1 MPQYIKFI
9 RGSILQGQLEALYPA
24 TKYTATEIADQN
36 TLLRKIMRKP
46 HSLIIFSILA
56 SLAMPVLSADTPLSL
71 PDRLAA
77 LRTTIAIDHGKMV
90 GTGAATLISA
100 GLESQFVL
108 IGEDHGIAEIAH
120 FSAAYFEELANQ
132 GFTTLIIENGPTVA
146 DALEKTLKA
155 DTGVAGIAAFNKAYP
170 VATAFYKWQAEAQ
183 FLARIAKAAGPSFH
197 LVGMDQELMG
207 ASKYLLDQMA
217 EQPLGPLAKSKVE
230 AFRKLES
237 DDYRRASESGDPRE
251 LFMVKIKEE
260 ELVALQKLLTT
271 PKEMP
276 ALAMLNS
283 LLESRSIYTKNMTP
297 GQGYSS
303 NIQRARLMK
312 QYVTSHLTLAPAQR
326 MLLKAGAVHVFRG
339 YNPLG
344 AGSREIG
351 NYLAEY
357 AEGHGQKSLHVLVL
371 ASKGKQ
377 AQFAGI
383 GRASATTEIEKVDT
397 KSSMAGVL
405 PFFAAAK
412 EHKDWS
418 LFDVRPLLG
427 SAKSLAN
434 GDSSVQGMIQGYD
447 FVLVI
452 PEGNATSDL

>member
-1 MPQYIKFI
+1 
-9 RGSILQGQLEALYPA
+9 
-24 TKYTATEIADQN
+24 
-36 TLLRKIMRKP
+36 MRKLR
-46 HSLIIFSILA
+46 STIIFTMLA
-56 SLAMPVLSADTPLSL
+56 SLAMPVLSADKPLSL

-90 GTGAATLISA
+90 GSGAAPLINA

-108 IGEDHGIAEIAH
+108 IGEDHGITEIAN
-120 FSAAYFEELANQ
+120 FSAAYFEALADQ
-132 GFTTLIIENGPTVA
+132 GFTTLIVENGPAVA
-146 DALEKTLKA
+146 GALEKALKSN
-155 DTGVAGIAAFNKAYP
+155 TGVAGIGAFNQTYP

-183 FLARIAKAAGPSFH
+183 FLARIAKAAGPSFQ

-217 EQPLGPLAKSKVE
+217 EQPLNPLAKSKIE

-237 DDYRRASESGDPRE
+237 DNYRRASESGDPRE
-251 LFMVKIKEE
+251 LFMVKIQEE
-260 ELVALQKLLTT
+260 ELFALQKLLTA

-283 LLESRSIYTKNMTP
+283 LIESRSIYTKNMTP
-297 GQGYSS
+297 GQGYGS
-303 NIQRARLMK
+303 NTQRARLMK
-312 QYVTSHLTLAPAQR
+312 QYVASHLTHAPAQR
-326 MLLKAGAVHVFRG
+326 MLLKAGAIHVFRG

-357 AEGHGQKSLHVLVL
+357 AEGRGQKSLHVLVL
-371 ASKGKQ
+371 ALKGQQ

-383 GRASATTEIEKVDT
+383 GRASASTEIEKVDS

-412 EHKDWS
+412 EHKEWS

-427 SAKSLAN
+427 SAKTLAN

>member
-1 MPQYIKFI
+1 
-9 RGSILQGQLEALYPA
+9 
-24 TKYTATEIADQN
+24 
-36 TLLRKIMRKP
+36 MRKLR
-46 HSLIIFSILA
+46 STIIFTMLA
-56 SLAMPVLSADTPLSL
+56 SLAMPVLSADKPLSL

-90 GTGAATLISA
+90 GSGAAPLINA

-108 IGEDHGIAEIAH
+108 VGEDHGITEIAN
-120 FSAAYFEELANQ
+120 FSAAYFEALAGQ
-132 GFTTLIIENGPTVA
+132 GFTTLIVENGPAVA
-146 DALEKTLKA
+146 GALEKALKSN
-155 DTGVAGIAAFNKAYP
+155 TGVAGIAAFNQEYP

-183 FLARIAKAAGPSFH
+183 FLARITKAAGPSFQ

-217 EQPLGPLAKSKVE
+217 EQPLNPLAKAKIE

-237 DDYRRASESGDPRE
+237 DNYRRASESGDPRE
-251 LFMVKIKEE
+251 LFMVKVQEE
-260 ELVALQKLLTT
+260 ELFALQKLLTA
-271 PKEMP
+271 PEEMP

-283 LLESRSIYTKNMTP
+283 LIESRSIYTKNMTP
-297 GQGYSS
+297 GQGYGS
-303 NIQRARLMK
+303 NTQRARLMK
-312 QYVTSHLTLAPAQR
+312 QYVASHLTHAPAQR
-326 MLLKAGAVHVFRG
+326 MLLKAGAIHVFRG

-357 AEGHGQKSLHVLVL
+357 AEGRGQKSLHVLVL
-371 ASKGKQ
+371 ALKGQQ

-383 GRASATTEIEKVDT
+383 GRASAATEIEKVDS

-412 EHKDWS
+412 EHKEWS

-427 SAKSLAN
+427 SAKTLAN

>member
-1 MPQYIKFI
+1 
-9 RGSILQGQLEALYPA
+9 
-24 TKYTATEIADQN
+24 
-36 TLLRKIMRKP
+36 MRKP
-46 HSLIIFSILA
+46 SSMIIFIILA
-56 SLAMPVLSADTPLSL
+56 SLAMPVLSADKPLSL
-71 PDRLAA
+71 PDSLAA
-77 LRTTIAIDHGKMV
+77 VRTTIAIDHGKMV
-90 GTGAATLISA
+90 GSGAATLIDA

-108 IGEDHGIAEIAH
+108 IGEDHGIAEIAN
-120 FSAAYFEELANQ
+120 FSAAYFEELASQ
-132 GFTTLIIENGPTVA
+132 GFTTLIVENGPAVA
-146 DALEKTLKA
+146 DALAKRLKSN
-155 DTGVAGIAAFNKAYP
+155 TGVAGIAEFNKAYP

-183 FLARIAKAAGPSFH
+183 FLARIAKASGPSFQ

-217 EQPLGPLAKSKVE
+217 GQPLGLLAKSKIE

-237 DDYRRASESGDPRE
+237 EDYSRASKSGDPRE
-251 LFMVKIKEE
+251 LFMIKVKEE
-260 ELVALQKLLTT
+260 ELFGLQKLLTA
-271 PKEMP
+271 PEEMP

-283 LLESRSIYTKNMTP
+283 LIESRSIYSKNMT
-297 GQGYSS
+297 GQRHSS
-303 NIQRARLMK
+303 NTQRAKLMK
-312 QYVTSHLTLAPAQR
+312 QHVASHLTLAPAQR

-357 AEGHGQKSLHVLVL
+357 AEGRGQKSLHVLVL
-371 ASKGKQ
+371 ASKGQQ

-383 GRASATTEIEKVDT
+383 GRASASTEIEKIDI

-405 PFFAAAK
+405 PFLAAAS
-412 EHKDWS
+412 EHKEWS

-427 SAKSLAN
+427 SANSLAN
-434 GDSSVQGMIQGYD
+434 GNSSVEGMIQGYD

-452 PEGNATSDL
+452 PEGTATSDL

>member
-1 MPQYIKFI
+1 
-9 RGSILQGQLEALYPA
+9 
-24 TKYTATEIADQN
+24 
-36 TLLRKIMRKP
+36 MRKLR
-46 HSLIIFSILA
+46 STIIFTMLA
-56 SLAMPVLSADTPLSL
+56 SLAMPVLSADKPLSL
-71 PDRLAA
+71 LDRLAA
-77 LRTTIAIDHGKMV
+77 LRTTIAIDHGKML
-90 GTGAATLISA
+90 GSGAATLIDA
-100 GLESQFVL
+100 GLASQFVL
-108 IGEDHGIAEIAH
+108 IGEDHGITEIAN
-120 FSAAYFEELANQ
+120 FSAAYFEALAGQ
-132 GFTTLIIENGPTVA
+132 GFTTLIVENGPAVA
-146 DALEKTLKA
+146 GALEKALKSN
-155 DTGVAGIAAFNKAYP
+155 TGVAGIAAFNQAYP

-183 FLARIAKAAGPSFH
+183 FLARIAKAAGPSFQ

-217 EQPLGPLAKSKVE
+217 EQPLNPLAKAKIE

-237 DDYRRASESGDPRE
+237 DDYRRAAQSGDPRE
-251 LFMVKIKEE
+251 LFMVKVQEE
-260 ELVALQKLLTT
+260 ELFALQKLLTA
-271 PKEMP
+271 PEEMP

-283 LLESRSIYTKNMTP
+283 LIESRSIYAKNMTP

-312 QYVTSHLTLAPAQR
+312 QYVARHLMLAPAQR
-326 MLLKAGAVHVFRG
+326 MLLKAGAIHVFRG
-339 YNPLG
+339 YNPLA

-357 AEGHGQKSLHVLVL
+357 AEGRGQKSLHVLVL
-371 ASKGKQ
+371 AFKGQQ

-383 GRASATTEIEKVDT
+383 GRASASTEIEKVDS

-412 EHKDWS
+412 EHKEWS

-427 SAKSLAN
+427 SAKTLAN

-452 PEGNATSDL
+452 PDGNATSDL

>member
-1 MPQYIKFI
+1 
-9 RGSILQGQLEALYPA
+9 
-24 TKYTATEIADQN
+24 
-36 TLLRKIMRKP
+36 MRKLR
-46 HSLIIFSILA
+46 STIIFTMLA
-56 SLAMPVLSADTPLSL
+56 SLAMPVLSADKPLSL

-77 LRTTIAIDHGKMV
+77 LRTTITIDHGKML
-90 GTGAATLISA
+90 GSGAAPLINA

-108 IGEDHGIAEIAH
+108 IGEDHGITEIAN
-120 FSAAYFEELANQ
+120 FSAAYFEALAGQ
-132 GFTTLIIENGPTVA
+132 GFTTLIVENGPAVA
-146 DALEKTLKA
+146 GALEKALKSN
-155 DTGVAGIAAFNKAYP
+155 TGVAGIAAFNQAYP

-183 FLARIAKAAGPSFH
+183 FLARIAKAAGPSFQ

-217 EQPLGPLAKSKVE
+217 EQPLNPLAKSKIE

-237 DDYRRASESGDPRE
+237 DNYRRASESGDPRE
-251 LFMVKIKEE
+251 LFMVKVQEE
-260 ELVALQKLLTT
+260 ELFALQKLLTA
-271 PKEMP
+271 PEEMP

-283 LLESRSIYTKNMTP
+283 LIESRSIYTKNMTP
-297 GQGYSS
+297 GQGYGS
-303 NIQRARLMK
+303 NTQRARLMK
-312 QYVTSHLTLAPAQR
+312 QYVASHLTHAPAQR
-326 MLLKAGAVHVFRG
+326 MLLKAGAIHVFRG

-357 AEGHGQKSLHVLVL
+357 AEGRGQKSLHVLVL
-371 ASKGKQ
+371 ALKGQQ

-383 GRASATTEIEKVDT
+383 GRASASTEIEKVDS
-397 KSSMAGVL
+397 KASMAGVL

-412 EHKDWS
+412 EHKEWS

-427 SAKSLAN
+427 SAKTLAN
-434 GDSSVQGMIQGYD
+434 GDSSVQCMIQGYD

>member
-1 MPQYIKFI
+1 MQ
-9 RGSILQGQLEALYPA
+9 
-24 TKYTATEIADQN
+24 
-36 TLLRKIMRKP
+36 KP
-46 HSLIIFSILA
+46 RSMIIFTMLA
-56 SLAMPVLSADTPLSL
+56 SLAMPVLSADKPLSL
-71 PDRLAA
+71 PDRLAT
-77 LRTTIAIDHGKMV
+77 LRTTITIDHGKMA
-90 GTGAATLISA
+90 GSGATTLLNA

-108 IGEDHGIAEIAH
+108 IGEDHGIAEIAN
-120 FSAAYFEELANQ
+120 FSAAYFEELAKQ
-132 GFTTLIIENGPTVA
+132 GFTTLIIENGPAVA
-146 DALEKTLKA
+146 DALEKTLKS

-217 EQPLGPLAKSKVE
+217 EQPLGPLAKSKIE

-271 PKEMP
+271 SKEMP
-276 ALAMLNS
+276 ALAMLTS
-283 LLESRSIYTKNMTP
+283 LIDSRSIYAKNMTP

-303 NIQRARLMK
+303 NTQRARLMK
-312 QYVTSHLTLAPAQR
+312 QYVASHLTLAPAQR

-357 AEGHGQKSLHVLVL
+357 AEGRGQKSLHVLVL
-371 ASKGKQ
+371 ASKGQ
-377 AQFAGI
+377 QSQFAGI

-397 KSSMAGVL
+397 KSAMAGVL
-405 PFFAAAK
+405 PFFAAAS
-412 EHKDWS
+412 EHKEWS
-418 LFDVRPLLG
+418 LFDMRPLLG

-452 PEGNATSDL
+452 PDGNATSDL

>member
-1 MPQYIKFI
+1 
-9 RGSILQGQLEALYPA
+9 
-24 TKYTATEIADQN
+24 
-36 TLLRKIMRKP
+36 MRKLR
-46 HSLIIFSILA
+46 STIIFTMLA
-56 SLAMPVLSADTPLSL
+56 SLAMPVLSADKPLSL

-90 GTGAATLISA
+90 GSGAAPLINA
-100 GLESQFVL
+100 GLASQFVL
-108 IGEDHGIAEIAH
+108 IGEDHGITEIAN
-120 FSAAYFEELANQ
+120 FSAAYFEALAGQ
-132 GFTTLIIENGPTVA
+132 GFTTLIVENGPAVA
-146 DALEKTLKA
+146 GALEKALKSN
-155 DTGVAGIAAFNKAYP
+155 TGVAGIAAFNQAYP

-183 FLARIAKAAGPSFH
+183 FLARIAKAAGPSFQ

-217 EQPLGPLAKSKVE
+217 EQPLNPLAKSKIE

-237 DDYRRASESGDPRE
+237 DNYRRASEGGDPRE
-251 LFMVKIKEE
+251 LFMVKVQEE
-260 ELVALQKLLTT
+260 ELFALQKLLTA

-283 LLESRSIYTKNMTP
+283 LIESRSIYTKNMTP
-297 GQGYSS
+297 GQGYGS
-303 NIQRARLMK
+303 NTQRARLMK
-312 QYVTSHLTLAPAQR
+312 QYVASHLTHAPAQR

-357 AEGHGQKSLHVLVL
+357 AEGRGQKSLHVLVL
-371 ASKGKQ
+371 ALKGQQ

-383 GRASATTEIEKVDT
+383 GRASASTEIEKVDS

-412 EHKDWS
+412 EHKEWS

-427 SAKSLAN
+427 SAKTLAN

>member
-1 MPQYIKFI
+1 M
-9 RGSILQGQLEALYPA
+9 
-24 TKYTATEIADQN
+24 
-36 TLLRKIMRKP
+36 
-46 HSLIIFSILA
+46 LA
-56 SLAMPVLSADTPLSL
+56 SLAMPVLSADKPLSL

-77 LRTTIAIDHGKMV
+77 LRTTIAIDHGKML
-90 GTGAATLISA
+90 GSGAAPLINA

-108 IGEDHGIAEIAH
+108 IGEDHGITEIAN
-120 FSAAYFEELANQ
+120 FSAAYFEALADQ
-132 GFTTLIIENGPTVA
+132 GFTTLIVENGPAVA
-146 DALEKTLKA
+146 GALEKALKSN
-155 DTGVAGIAAFNKAYP
+155 TGVAGIAAFNQAYP

-183 FLARIAKAAGPSFH
+183 FLARIAKAAGPSFQ

-217 EQPLGPLAKSKVE
+217 EQPLNPLAKAKIE
-230 AFRKLES
+230 AFRKRES
-237 DDYRRASESGDPRE
+237 DNYRRASESGDPRE
-251 LFMVKIKEE
+251 LFMVKIQEE
-260 ELVALQKLLTT
+260 ELFALQKLLTA
-271 PKEMP
+271 PEEMP

-283 LLESRSIYTKNMTP
+283 LIESRSIYTKNMTP
-297 GQGYSS
+297 GQGYGS
-303 NIQRARLMK
+303 NTQRARLMK
-312 QYVTSHLTLAPAQR
+312 QYVASHLTHAPAQR

-357 AEGHGQKSLHVLVL
+357 AEGRGQKSLHVLVL
-371 ASKGKQ
+371 ALKGQQ

-383 GRASATTEIEKVDT
+383 GRASASTEIEKVDS

-412 EHKDWS
+412 EHKEWS

-427 SAKSLAN
+427 SAKTLAN

>member
-1 MPQYIKFI
+1 
-9 RGSILQGQLEALYPA
+9 
-24 TKYTATEIADQN
+24 
-36 TLLRKIMRKP
+36 MRKP
-46 HSLIIFSILA
+46 HSLIFFAMLA
-56 SLAMPVLSADTPLSL
+56 SLAMPVLSADKPLSL
-71 PDRLAA
+71 PDRLVA

-90 GTGAATLISA
+90 GPGAATLINA

-108 IGEDHGIAEIAH
+108 IGEDHGVAEIAN
-120 FSAAYFEELANQ
+120 FSAAYFEELASQ
-132 GFTTLIIENGPTVA
+132 GFTTLIIENGPAAA
-146 DALEKTLKA
+146 DALEKTLKSN
-155 DTGVAGIAAFNKAYP
+155 TGVAGIAAFNKAYP
-170 VATAFYKWQAEAQ
+170 VATAFYKWQDEAQ
-183 FLARIAKAAGPSFH
+183 FLVRIAKAAGPSFQ

-217 EQPLGPLAKSKVE
+217 EQPLGPLAKSKID

-260 ELVALQKLLTT
+260 ELFALQKLLTA

-283 LLESRSIYTKNMTP
+283 LIESRSIYTKNMTP

-303 NIQRARLMK
+303 NTQRARLMK
-312 QYVTSHLTLAPAQR
+312 QYVAGHLTLAPAQR

-357 AEGHGQKSLHVLVL
+357 AEGRGQKSLHVLVL
-371 ASKGKQ
+371 ASKGQQ

-397 KSSMAGVL
+397 KSAMAGVL

-412 EHKDWS
+412 EHKEWS

-452 PEGNATSDL
+452 PDGNATSDL

>member
-1 MPQYIKFI
+1 
-9 RGSILQGQLEALYPA
+9 
-24 TKYTATEIADQN
+24 
-36 TLLRKIMRKP
+36 MRKLR
-46 HSLIIFSILA
+46 STIIFTMLA
-56 SLAMPVLSADTPLSL
+56 SLAMPVLSADKPLSL

-90 GTGAATLISA
+90 GSGAAPLINA

-108 IGEDHGIAEIAH
+108 IGEDHGITEIAN
-120 FSAAYFEELANQ
+120 FSAAYFEALAGQ
-132 GFTTLIIENGPTVA
+132 GFTTLIVENGPAVA
-146 DALEKTLKA
+146 GALEKALKSN
-155 DTGVAGIAAFNKAYP
+155 TGVAGIAAFNQAYP

-183 FLARIAKAAGPSFH
+183 FLARIAKAAGPSLQ

-217 EQPLGPLAKSKVE
+217 EQPLNPLAKAKIE

-237 DDYRRASESGDPRE
+237 DNYRRASESGDPRE
-251 LFMVKIKEE
+251 LFMVKVQEE
-260 ELVALQKLLTT
+260 ELFALQKLLTA

-283 LLESRSIYTKNMTP
+283 LIESRSIYTKNMTP
-297 GQGYSS
+297 GQGYGS
-303 NIQRARLMK
+303 NTQRARLMK
-312 QYVTSHLTLAPAQR
+312 QYVASHLTHAPAQR
-326 MLLKAGAVHVFRG
+326 MLLKAGAIHVFRG

-357 AEGHGQKSLHVLVL
+357 AEGRGQKSLHVLVL
-371 ASKGKQ
+371 ALKGQQ

-383 GRASATTEIEKVDT
+383 GRASASTEIEKVDS

-412 EHKDWS
+412 EHKEWS

-427 SAKSLAN
+427 SAKTLAN

>member
-1 MPQYIKFI
+1 MIMFI
-9 RGSILQGQLEALYPA
+9 
-24 TKYTATEIADQN
+24 
-36 TLLRKIMRKP
+36 M
-46 HSLIIFSILA
+46 LA
-56 SLAMPVLSADTPLSL
+56 SLAMPVLSADKPLSL
-71 PDRLAA
+71 PERLAA
-77 LRTTIAIDHGKMV
+77 VRTTIAIDHGKMV
-90 GTGAATLISA
+90 GSGAATLMDA
-100 GLESQFVL
+100 GLDSQFVL
-108 IGEDHGIAEIAH
+108 IGEDHGVAEIAH
-120 FSAAYFEELANQ
+120 FSAAYFDALASR
-132 GFTTLIIENGPTVA
+132 GFTTLIIENGPAVA
-146 DALEKTLKA
+146 DALAKTLKS
-155 DTGVAGIAAFNKAYP
+155 DTGVAGIAAFNTAYP

-183 FLARIAKAAGPSFH
+183 FLARIAKAAGPSFQ

-217 EQPLGPLAKSKVE
+217 GQPLSPLAKSKIE

-237 DDYRRASESGDPRE
+237 DYYSRALQNGDPRE
-251 LFMVKIKEE
+251 LFMMKIKEE

-271 PKEMP
+271 PAEMP
-276 ALAMLNS
+276 ALTMLNS
-283 LLESRSIYTKNMTP
+283 LLESRSIYLKNMTP

-312 QYVTSHLTLAPAQR
+312 QLVASHLTLAPAQR

-339 YNPLG
+339 YNSLA

-357 AEGHGQKSLHVLVL
+357 AEGRGQKSLHVLVL
-371 ASKGKQ
+371 ASKGQQ

-383 GRASATTEIEKVDT
+383 GRASAITEIEKIDT

-405 PFFAAAK
+405 PFFAAANGHK
-412 EHKDWS
+412 EWS

-427 SAKSLAN
+427 SANTLAN
-434 GDSSVQGMIQGYD
+434 GNSSVQGMIQGYD

-452 PEGNATSDL
+452 PDGNATSDL

>member
-1 MPQYIKFI
+1 
-9 RGSILQGQLEALYPA
+9 
-24 TKYTATEIADQN
+24 
-36 TLLRKIMRKP
+36 MRKLR
-46 HSLIIFSILA
+46 STIIFTMLA
-56 SLAMPVLSADTPLSL
+56 SLAMPVLSADKPLSL

-90 GTGAATLISA
+90 GSGAAPLINA

-108 IGEDHGIAEIAH
+108 IGEDHGIAEIAN
-120 FSAAYFEELANQ
+120 FSAAYFEALAGQ
-132 GFTTLIIENGPTVA
+132 GFTTLIVENGPAVA
-146 DALEKTLKA
+146 GALEKALKSN
-155 DTGVAGIAAFNKAYP
+155 TGVAGIAAFNQAYP

-183 FLARIAKAAGPSFH
+183 FLTRIAKAAGPSFQ

-217 EQPLGPLAKSKVE
+217 EQPLNPLAKAKIE

-237 DDYRRASESGDPRE
+237 DNYRRASESGDPRE
-251 LFMVKIKEE
+251 LFMVKVQEE
-260 ELVALQKLLTT
+260 ELFALQKLLTA
-271 PKEMP
+271 PEEMP

-283 LLESRSIYTKNMTP
+283 LIESRSIYTKNMTP
-297 GQGYSS
+297 GQGYGS
-303 NIQRARLMK
+303 NTQRARLMK
-312 QYVTSHLTLAPAQR
+312 QYVASHLTHAPAQR

-357 AEGHGQKSLHVLVL
+357 AEGRGQKSLHVLVL
-371 ASKGKQ
+371 ALKGQQ

-383 GRASATTEIEKVDT
+383 GRGSASTEIEKVDS

-412 EHKDWS
+412 EHKEWS

-427 SAKSLAN
+427 SAKTLAN

>member
-1 MPQYIKFI
+1 
-9 RGSILQGQLEALYPA
+9 
-24 TKYTATEIADQN
+24 
-36 TLLRKIMRKP
+36 MRKP
-46 HSLIIFSILA
+46 HSMIIFTILA
-56 SLAMPVLSADTPLSL
+56 SLAMPVLSADKPLSL

-90 GTGAATLISA
+90 GSGAATLIDA
-100 GLESQFVL
+100 GRESQFVL
-108 IGEDHGIAEIAH
+108 IGEDHGVAEIAN
-120 FSAAYFEELANQ
+120 FSAAYFEELAGQ
-132 GFTTLIIENGPTVA
+132 GFTTLIVENGPAVA
-146 DALEKTLKA
+146 DALAKGLKS

-170 VATAFYKWQAEAQ
+170 VATAFYNRQAEAQ
-183 FLARIAKAAGPSFH
+183 FLARIAKAAGPSFQ
-197 LVGMDQELMG
+197 LLGMDQELMG

-217 EQPLGPLAKSKVE
+217 GQPLNPLAKSKIE

-237 DDYRRASESGDPRE
+237 DNYSRASENGDPRE
-251 LFMVKIKEE
+251 LFMMKIQEE
-260 ELVALQKLLTT
+260 ELLALQKLLTT
-271 PKEMP
+271 PGEMP

-283 LLESRSIYTKNMTP
+283 LIESRSIYTKNITP

-303 NIQRARLMK
+303 NIQRAKLMK
-312 QYVTSHLTLAPAQR
+312 RQVASHLTLAPAQR

-357 AEGHGQKSLHVLVL
+357 AEGRGQKSLHVLVL
-371 ASKGKQ
+371 ASKGQQ

-383 GRASATTEIEKVDT
+383 GRASASTEIEKIDT
-397 KSSMAGVL
+397 KSAMAGVL
-405 PFFAAAK
+405 PFFAAAR
-412 EHKDWS
+412 EHKEWS
-418 LFDVRPLLG
+418 LFDVRPLLE

-452 PEGNATSDL
+452 PDGNATSDL

>member
-1 MPQYIKFI
+1 
-9 RGSILQGQLEALYPA
+9 
-24 TKYTATEIADQN
+24 
-36 TLLRKIMRKP
+36 MRKLR
-46 HSLIIFSILA
+46 STIIFTMLA
-56 SLAMPVLSADTPLSL
+56 SLAMPVLSADKPLSL

-77 LRTTIAIDHGKMV
+77 LRTTIVIDHGKMA
-90 GTGAATLISA
+90 GSGAAPLINA

-108 IGEDHGIAEIAH
+108 IGEDHGITEIAN
-120 FSAAYFEELANQ
+120 FSAAYFEALAGQ
-132 GFTTLIIENGPTVA
+132 GFTTLIVENGPAVA
-146 DALEKTLKA
+146 GALEKALKSN
-155 DTGVAGIAAFNKAYP
+155 TGVAGIAAFNQAYP

-183 FLARIAKAAGPSFH
+183 FLARIAKAAGPSFQ

-217 EQPLGPLAKSKVE
+217 EQPLNPLAKAKIE

-237 DDYRRASESGDPRE
+237 DNYRRASESGDPRE
-251 LFMVKIKEE
+251 LFMVKVQEE
-260 ELVALQKLLTT
+260 ELFALQKLLTA
-271 PKEMP
+271 PEEMP

-283 LLESRSIYTKNMTP
+283 LIESRSIYTKNMTP
-297 GQGYSS
+297 GQGYGS
-303 NIQRARLMK
+303 NTQRARLMK
-312 QYVTSHLTLAPAQR
+312 QYVASHLTHAPAQR

-357 AEGHGQKSLHVLVL
+357 AEGRGQKSLHVLVL
-371 ASKGKQ
+371 ALKGQQ

-383 GRASATTEIEKVDT
+383 GRASASTEIEKVDS

-405 PFFAAAK
+405 PFFAAVK
-412 EHKDWS
+412 EHKEWS

-427 SAKSLAN
+427 SAKTLAN

>member
-1 MPQYIKFI
+1 M
-9 RGSILQGQLEALYPA
+9 
-24 TKYTATEIADQN
+24 
-36 TLLRKIMRKP
+36 
-46 HSLIIFSILA
+46 IIFTILA
-56 SLAMPVLSADTPLSL
+56 SLAMPVLSADNPLSL

-90 GTGAATLISA
+90 GSGAATLIDA

-108 IGEDHGIAEIAH
+108 IGEDHGVAEIAN
-120 FSAAYFEELANQ
+120 FSAAYFEELASQ
-132 GFTTLIIENGPTVA
+132 GFTTLIVENGPAVA
-146 DALEKTLKA
+146 DALAKGLKS
-155 DTGVAGIAAFNKAYP
+155 DTGVAGIAGFNTAYP
-170 VATAFYKWQAEAQ
+170 VATAFYKWQDEAQ
-183 FLARIAKAAGPSFH
+183 FLARVAKAAGPSFQ

-217 EQPLGPLAKSKVE
+217 GQPLGPLAKSKIE
-230 AFRKLES
+230 AFRQLER
-237 DDYRRASESGDPRE
+237 DDYSRASENGDPRE
-251 LFMVKIKEE
+251 LFLMKIKEE
-260 ELVALQKLLTT
+260 ELFALQKLLTA
-271 PKEMP
+271 PGEMP

-283 LLESRSIYTKNMTP
+283 LIESRSIYTKNMTP

-303 NIQRARLMK
+303 NVQRAKLMK
-312 QYVTSHLTLAPAQR
+312 QHVASHLTLAPAQR

-339 YNPLG
+339 YNPLR

-357 AEGHGQKSLHVLVL
+357 AEGRGQRSLHVLVL
-371 ASKGKQ
+371 ASKGQQ

-383 GRASATTEIEKVDT
+383 GRASASAEIERIDT
-397 KSSMAGVL
+397 KSAMAGVL
-405 PFFAAAK
+405 PFFAASK
-412 EHKDWS
+412 EHKEWS

-427 SAKSLAN
+427 SANSLAN

-452 PEGNATSDL
+452 PDGNATSDL

>member
-1 MPQYIKFI
+1 
-9 RGSILQGQLEALYPA
+9 
-24 TKYTATEIADQN
+24 
-36 TLLRKIMRKP
+36 MRKLR
-46 HSLIIFSILA
+46 STIIFTMLA
-56 SLAMPVLSADTPLSL
+56 SLAMPVLSADKPLSL

-90 GTGAATLISA
+90 GSGAAPLINA

-108 IGEDHGIAEIAH
+108 IGEDHGITEIAN
-120 FSAAYFEELANQ
+120 FSAAYFEALAGQ
-132 GFTTLIIENGPTVA
+132 GFTTLIVENGPAVA
-146 DALEKTLKA
+146 GALEKALKSN
-155 DTGVAGIAAFNKAYP
+155 TGVAGIAAFNQAYP

-183 FLARIAKAAGPSFH
+183 FLARIAKAAGPSFQ

-217 EQPLGPLAKSKVE
+217 EQPLNPLAKAKIE

-237 DDYRRASESGDPRE
+237 DNYRRASESGDPRE
-251 LFMVKIKEE
+251 LFMVKIQEE
-260 ELVALQKLLTT
+260 ELFALQKLLTA
-271 PKEMP
+271 PEEMP

-283 LLESRSIYTKNMTP
+283 LIESRSIYTKNMTP
-297 GQGYSS
+297 GQGYGS
-303 NIQRARLMK
+303 NTQRARLMK
-312 QYVTSHLTLAPAQR
+312 QYVASHLTHAPAQR
-326 MLLKAGAVHVFRG
+326 MLLKAGAIHVFRG

-357 AEGHGQKSLHVLVL
+357 AEGRGQKSLHVLVL
-371 ASKGKQ
+371 ALKGQQ

-383 GRASATTEIEKVDT
+383 GRASASTEIEKVDS

-412 EHKDWS
+412 EHKEWS

-427 SAKSLAN
+427 SAKTLAN

>member
-1 MPQYIKFI
+1 
-9 RGSILQGQLEALYPA
+9 
-24 TKYTATEIADQN
+24 
-36 TLLRKIMRKP
+36 MRKLR
-46 HSLIIFSILA
+46 STIIFTMLA
-56 SLAMPVLSADTPLSL
+56 SLAMPVLSADKPLSL

-77 LRTTIAIDHGKMV
+77 LRTTIAIDHGKML
-90 GTGAATLISA
+90 GSGAAPLINA

-108 IGEDHGIAEIAH
+108 IGEDHGITEIAN
-120 FSAAYFEELANQ
+120 FSAAYFEALAGQ
-132 GFTTLIIENGPTVA
+132 GFTTLIVENGPAVA
-146 DALEKTLKA
+146 GALEKALRSN
-155 DTGVAGIAAFNKAYP
+155 TGVAGIAAFNQAYP

-183 FLARIAKAAGPSFH
+183 FLARIAKAAGPSFQ

-217 EQPLGPLAKSKVE
+217 EQPLNPLAKAKIE

-237 DDYRRASESGDPRE
+237 DNYRRASESGDPRE
-251 LFMVKIKEE
+251 LFMVKVQEE
-260 ELVALQKLLTT
+260 ELFALQKLLTA

-283 LLESRSIYTKNMTP
+283 LIESRSIYTKNMTP
-297 GQGYSS
+297 GQGYGS
-303 NIQRARLMK
+303 NTQRARLMK
-312 QYVTSHLTLAPAQR
+312 QYVASHLTHAPAQR
-326 MLLKAGAVHVFRG
+326 MLLKAGAIHVFRG

-357 AEGHGQKSLHVLVL
+357 AEGRGQKSLHVLVL
-371 ASKGKQ
+371 ALKGQQ

-383 GRASATTEIEKVDT
+383 GRASASTEIEKVDS

-412 EHKDWS
+412 EHKEWS

-427 SAKSLAN
+427 SAKTLAN

>member
-1 MPQYIKFI
+1 
-9 RGSILQGQLEALYPA
+9 
-24 TKYTATEIADQN
+24 
-36 TLLRKIMRKP
+36 MRKLR
-46 HSLIIFSILA
+46 STIIFTMLA
-56 SLAMPVLSADTPLSL
+56 SLAMPVLSADKPLSL

-77 LRTTIAIDHGKMV
+77 LRTTIAFDHGKMV
-90 GTGAATLISA
+90 GSGAAPLINA

-108 IGEDHGIAEIAH
+108 IGEDHGITEIAN
-120 FSAAYFEELANQ
+120 FSAAYFEALAGQ
-132 GFTTLIIENGPTVA
+132 GFTTLIVENGPAVA
-146 DALEKTLKA
+146 GALEKALKSN
-155 DTGVAGIAAFNKAYP
+155 TGVAGIAAFNQAYP

-183 FLARIAKAAGPSFH
+183 FLARIAKAAGPSFQ

-217 EQPLGPLAKSKVE
+217 EQPLNPLAKAKIE

-237 DDYRRASESGDPRE
+237 DNYRRASESGDPRE
-251 LFMVKIKEE
+251 LFMVKVQEE
-260 ELVALQKLLTT
+260 ELFALQKLLTA
-271 PKEMP
+271 PEEMP

-283 LLESRSIYTKNMTP
+283 LIESRSIYTKNMTP
-297 GQGYSS
+297 GQGYGS
-303 NIQRARLMK
+303 NTQRARLMK
-312 QYVTSHLTLAPAQR
+312 QYVASHLTHAPAQR
-326 MLLKAGAVHVFRG
+326 MLLKAGAIHVFRG

-357 AEGHGQKSLHVLVL
+357 AEGRGQKSLHVLVL
-371 ASKGKQ
+371 TLKGQQ

-383 GRASATTEIEKVDT
+383 GRGSASTEIEKVDS

-412 EHKDWS
+412 EHKEWS

-427 SAKSLAN
+427 SAKTLAN

>member
-1 MPQYIKFI
+1 
-9 RGSILQGQLEALYPA
+9 
-24 TKYTATEIADQN
+24 
-36 TLLRKIMRKP
+36 MRKLR
-46 HSLIIFSILA
+46 STIIFTMLA
-56 SLAMPVLSADTPLSL
+56 SLAMPVLSADKPLSL

-90 GTGAATLISA
+90 GSGAAPLINA

-108 IGEDHGIAEIAH
+108 IGEDHGITEIAN
-120 FSAAYFEELANQ
+120 FSAAYFEALADQ
-132 GFTTLIIENGPTVA
+132 GFTTLIVENGPAVA
-146 DALEKTLKA
+146 GALEKALKSN
-155 DTGVAGIAAFNKAYP
+155 TGVAGIAAFNQAYP

-183 FLARIAKAAGPSFH
+183 FLARIAKAAGPSFQ

-217 EQPLGPLAKSKVE
+217 EQPLNPLAKAKIE

-237 DDYRRASESGDPRE
+237 DDYRRASENGDPRE
-251 LFMVKIKEE
+251 LFMVKVQEE
-260 ELVALQKLLTT
+260 ELFALQKLLTA
-271 PKEMP
+271 PEEMP

-283 LLESRSIYTKNMTP
+283 LIESRSIYTKNMTP
-297 GQGYSS
+297 GQGYGS
-303 NIQRARLMK
+303 NTQRARLMK
-312 QYVTSHLTLAPAQR
+312 QYVASHLTHAPAQR
-326 MLLKAGAVHVFRG
+326 MLLKAGAIHVFRG

-357 AEGHGQKSLHVLVL
+357 AEGRGQKSLHVLVL
-371 ASKGKQ
+371 ALKGQQ

-383 GRASATTEIEKVDT
+383 GRASASTEIEKVDS

-412 EHKDWS
+412 EHKEWS

-427 SAKSLAN
+427 SAKTLAN

>member
-1 MPQYIKFI
+1 
-9 RGSILQGQLEALYPA
+9 
-24 TKYTATEIADQN
+24 
-36 TLLRKIMRKP
+36 MRKLR
-46 HSLIIFSILA
+46 STIIFTMLA
-56 SLAMPVLSADTPLSL
+56 SLAMPVLSADKPLSL

-90 GTGAATLISA
+90 GSGAAPLINA

-108 IGEDHGIAEIAH
+108 IGEDHGITEIAN
-120 FSAAYFEELANQ
+120 FSAAYFEALAGQ
-132 GFTTLIIENGPTVA
+132 GFTTLIVENGPAVA
-146 DALEKTLKA
+146 GALEKALKSN
-155 DTGVAGIAAFNKAYP
+155 TGVAGIAAFNQAYP

-183 FLARIAKAAGPSFH
+183 FLARIAKAAGPSFQ

-217 EQPLGPLAKSKVE
+217 EQPLNPLAKSKIE

-237 DDYRRASESGDPRE
+237 DNYRRASESGDPRE
-251 LFMVKIKEE
+251 LFMVKVQEE
-260 ELVALQKLLTT
+260 ELFALQKLLTA
-271 PKEMP
+271 PEEMP

-283 LLESRSIYTKNMTP
+283 LIESRSIYTKNMTP
-297 GQGYSS
+297 GQGYGS
-303 NIQRARLMK
+303 NTQRARLMK
-312 QYVTSHLTLAPAQR
+312 QYVASHLTHAPAQR
-326 MLLKAGAVHVFRG
+326 MLLKAGAIHVFRG

-357 AEGHGQKSLHVLVL
+357 AEGRGQKSLHVLVL
-371 ASKGKQ
+371 ALKGQQ

-383 GRASATTEIEKVDT
+383 GRASASTEIEKVDS

-412 EHKDWS
+412 EHKEWS

-427 SAKSLAN
+427 SAKTLAN

>member
-1 MPQYIKFI
+1 
-9 RGSILQGQLEALYPA
+9 
-24 TKYTATEIADQN
+24 
-36 TLLRKIMRKP
+36 
-46 HSLIIFSILA
+46 
-56 SLAMPVLSADTPLSL
+56 
-71 PDRLAA
+71 
-77 LRTTIAIDHGKMV
+77 
-90 GTGAATLISA
+90 
-100 GLESQFVL
+100 
-108 IGEDHGIAEIAH
+108 
-120 FSAAYFEELANQ
+120 
-132 GFTTLIIENGPTVA
+132 
-146 DALEKTLKA
+146 
-155 DTGVAGIAAFNKAYP
+155 
-170 VATAFYKWQAEAQ
+170 
-183 FLARIAKAAGPSFH
+183 
-197 LVGMDQELMG
+197 MG

-217 EQPLGPLAKSKVE
+217 EQPLGPLAKSKIE

-260 ELVALQKLLTT
+260 ELFALQKLLTA

-283 LLESRSIYTKNMTP
+283 LIESRSIYTKNMTP

-303 NIQRARLMK
+303 NTQRARLMK
-312 QYVTSHLTLAPAQR
+312 QYVGGHLTLAPAQR

-357 AEGHGQKSLHVLVL
+357 AEGRGQKSLHVLVL
-371 ASKGKQ
+371 ASKGQQ

-397 KSSMAGVL
+397 KSAMAGVL

-412 EHKDWS
+412 EHKEWS

-434 GDSSVQGMIQGYD
+434 GDSSAQGMIQGYD

-452 PEGNATSDL
+452 PDGNATSDL